1 MKNNIEIDASLKV
14 FVSFAHHDKVLAYVI
29 GHIQV
34 VISTSFFLH
43 LVFS

>member
-29 GHIQV
+29 GPCM
-34 VISTSFFLH
+34 
-43 LVFS
+43 